1 VLTILLFL
9 QSDDC
14 TLFYHLLFLLIYF
27 DLFFPKNSVN
37 SAEDALV
44 GIELPLVL
52 SQGCESLFKNSDER
66 VIHIGFDV
74 LIELLLE
81 TGLDSSL
88 VCSVGVLQPE

>member
-1 VLTILLFL
+1 VLTVLLFL
-9 QSDDC
+9 QSD
-14 TLFYHLLFLLIYF
+14 TLFYHLLFVLINF

-37 SAEDALV
+37 NAEYALV
-44 GIELPLVL
+44 GIELPLAL
-52 SQGCESLFKNSDER
+52 SQGCESLFKNSDEG

-88 VCSVGVLQPE
+88 VCSACVLQPE